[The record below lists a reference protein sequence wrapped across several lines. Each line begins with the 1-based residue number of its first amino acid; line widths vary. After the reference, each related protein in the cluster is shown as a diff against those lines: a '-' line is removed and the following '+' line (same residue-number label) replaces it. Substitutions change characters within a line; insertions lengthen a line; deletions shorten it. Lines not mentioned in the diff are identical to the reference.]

1 MESGWGVAE
10 TMAED
15 LRYSGGG
22 YGVGILYTR
31 NFQSIVNHGALINIK
46 IKINS

>member
-10 TMAED
+10 TIRED
-15 LRYSGGG
+15 LRHSG
-22 YGVGILYTR
+22 GVGILYAR
-31 NFQSIVNHGALINIK
+31 NFQSIVNPGALIK